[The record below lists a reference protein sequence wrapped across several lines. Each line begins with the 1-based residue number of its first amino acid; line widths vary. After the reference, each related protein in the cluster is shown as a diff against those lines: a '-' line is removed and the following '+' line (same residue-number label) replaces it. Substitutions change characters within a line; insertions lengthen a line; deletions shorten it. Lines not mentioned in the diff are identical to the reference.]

1 VAIQCG
7 ACGASRARDLGP
19 RAVRLLDRWLRRAGS
34 FALPGLAVA
43 IAGSAVWLSFAP
55 Q

>member
-1 VAIQCG
+1 MAAPVDHPAKKTISVVG
-7 ACGASRARDLGP
+7 AAFLGLGAMVG
-19 RAVRLLDRWLRRAGS
+19 AGS

-43 IAGSAVWLSFAP
+43 IAGSAAWLSFAP